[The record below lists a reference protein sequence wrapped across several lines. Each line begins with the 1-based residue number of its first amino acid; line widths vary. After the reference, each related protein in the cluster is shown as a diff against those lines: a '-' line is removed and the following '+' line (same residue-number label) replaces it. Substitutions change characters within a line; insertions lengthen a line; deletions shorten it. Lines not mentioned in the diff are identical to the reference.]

1 MERLVF
7 SFSLPDDPGFIFHH
21 TFGKTIRG
29 KRAKDANIFAIKQCS
44 DNTVCP
50 VSNLKLSVQLSDL
63 MKIDLRDG
71 YLSRVSDRKGN
82 ISNSPFIGSTIANR
96 LHAHLT
102 ALNIDDGETMHS
114 FSSGCS
120 ITLSLLGASDQ
131 QVANHVGW
139 RSLETARYYMQAD
152 KVMQLSQP
160 ASLLAEGTTS
170 GPDGRNS
177 AANLGRQFR
186 DRNDLKDFKLAFW
199 Q

>member
-1 MERLVF
+1 MTPVL
-7 SFSLPDDPGFIFHH
+7 FIYFHH
-21 TFGKTIRG
+21 TFGKTLRG

-50 VSNLKLSVQLSDL
+50 VSNLKLYVQLSDL

-71 YLSRVSDRKGN
+71 YLFRVSDRKGN

-102 ALNIDDGETMHS
+102 PLNMDDGETMHS
-114 FSSGCS
+114 FRSGCS

-131 QVANHVGW
+131 QVTNHVGW
-139 RSLETARYYMQAD
+139 RSLETARYDMQAD

-177 AANLGRQFR
+177 AAYFH
-186 DRNDLKDFKLAFW
+186 
-199 Q
+199 